1 MKNQIKMRSLLRLIY
16 SLFLLLYC
24 SVVVEA
30 QTVTNVRAEQE
41 QSDIIILYDL
51 EAKEPCAIDV
61 YVSPDGG
68 RTWKGPLTN
77 LSGDAGKN
85 ISAGPKKCRWAVL
98 KEQDQFKG
106 TDVRFKVI
114 AALDA
119 LFNSVRIGK
128 QVWSS
133 ENLNTAEFSN
143 GDKISEAKTN
153 EEWQTMG
160 EQGKSAWCYYDN
172 DPANGIKYGKL
183 YNWYAVA
190 DPRGL
195 CPAGWHVPSDG
206 EWTQLSNTLGGDN
219 NAGSKMKS
227 ASGWDQAGN
236 GTNSS
241 GFSGLPG
248 GDRYNFGSYYSIG
261 NLGGWWS
268 STQGSG
274 PSAWYRYVSCPSGD
288 VGRNYYYERVGF
300 SVRCV
305 RD

>member
-1 MKNQIKMRSLLRLIY
+1 MVNKFFNLLGLLIITRT
-16 SLFLLLYC
+16 S
-24 SVVVEA
+24 SA
-30 QTVTNVRAEQE
+30 QTVSNVRAEQE

-77 LSGDAGKN
+77 LIGDAGKN
-85 ISAGPKKCRWAVL
+85 ISAGPKKCLWAVL

-119 LFNSVRIGK
+119 PFKSVRIGK

-227 ASGWDQAGN
+227 ASGWDQGGN
-236 GTNSS
+236 GANSS

-248 GDRYNFGSYYSIG
+248 GYRYSNGTYDFIG
-261 NLGGWWS
+261 FYGYWWS
-268 STQGSG
+268 SKRRSAA
-274 PSAWYRYVSCPSGD
+274 SAWLSALYYASGNVYRGKRTKRD
-288 VGRNYYYERVGF
+288 GF

>member
-1 MKNQIKMRSLLRLIY
+1 MVNKFFILLGLLIITRT
-16 SLFLLLYC
+16 S
-24 SVVVEA
+24 SA
-30 QTVTNVRAEQE
+30 QTVSNVRAEQE

-68 RTWKGPLTN
+68 RTWKGLLTN

-85 ISAGPKKCRWAVL
+85 ISAGPKKCLWAVL

-119 LFNSVRIGK
+119 PFKSVRIGK

-248 GDRYNFGSYYSIG
+248 GNRNVYGTYFNIG
-261 NLGGWWS
+261 NLGDWWS
-268 STQGSG
+268 STQVSTTF
-274 PSAWYRYVSCPSGD
+274 AWDRYLNYNYGG
-288 VGRNYYYERVGF
+288 VGRDGYNESYGF

>member
-1 MKNQIKMRSLLRLIY
+1 MVNKFFNLLGLLIITRT
-16 SLFLLLYC
+16 S
-24 SVVVEA
+24 SA
-30 QTVTNVRAEQE
+30 QTVSNVRAEQE

-77 LSGDAGKN
+77 LIGDAGKN
-85 ISAGPKKCRWAVL
+85 ISAGPKKCLWAVL

-119 LFNSVRIGK
+119 PFNSVRIGK

-227 ASGWDQAGN
+227 ASGWDQGGN

-248 GDRYNFGSYYSIG
+248 GYRNVDGSYDVVGYYG
-261 NLGGWWS
+261 YWWS
-268 STQGSG
+268 STQS
-274 PSAWYRYVSCPSGD
+274 STSYAWIRNLDYYPGD
-288 VGRNYYYERVGF
+288 VSRDGYDKRDGF

>member
-1 MKNQIKMRSLLRLIY
+1 MVNKFFILLGLLIITRT
-16 SLFLLLYC
+16 S
-24 SVVVEA
+24 SA
-30 QTVTNVRAEQE
+30 QTVSNVRAEQE

-85 ISAGPKKCRWAVL
+85 ISAGPKKCLWAVL

-227 ASGWDQAGN
+227 ASGWDQGGN
-236 GTNSS
+236 GANSS

-248 GDRYNFGSYYSIG
+248 GNRNDVGPYNSVGVYGS
-261 NLGGWWS
+261 WWS
-268 STQGSG
+268 STQYS
-274 PSAWYRYVSCPSGD
+274 PTNAWFRVLFCGSGD
-288 VGRNYYYERVGF
+288 VFRSINNKRFGF

>member
-1 MKNQIKMRSLLRLIY
+1 MVNKFFILLGLLIITRT
-16 SLFLLLYC
+16 S
-24 SVVVEA
+24 SA
-30 QTVTNVRAEQE
+30 QTVSNVRAEQE

-85 ISAGPKKCRWAVL
+85 ISAGAKKCRWAVL

-227 ASGWDQAGN
+227 ASGWDQGGN
-236 GTNSS
+236 GANSS

-248 GDRYNFGSYYSIG
+248 GNRNDVGPYNSVGVYGS
-261 NLGGWWS
+261 WWS
-268 STQGSG
+268 STQYS
-274 PSAWYRYVSCPSGD
+274 PTNAWFRVLFCGSGD
-288 VGRNYYYERVGF
+288 VFRSINNKRFGF

>member
-1 MKNQIKMRSLLRLIY
+1 MVNKFFILLGLLIITRT
-16 SLFLLLYC
+16 S
-24 SVVVEA
+24 SA

-68 RTWKGPLTN
+68 RTWKGLLTN

-85 ISAGPKKCRWAVL
+85 ISAGPKKCLWAVL

-119 LFNSVRIGK
+119 PFNSVRIGK

-227 ASGWDQAGN
+227 ASGWYQAGN

-248 GDRYNFGSYYSIG
+248 GNRNDVGPYNSVGVYGS
-261 NLGGWWS
+261 WWS
-268 STQGSG
+268 STQYS
-274 PSAWYRYVSCPSGD
+274 PTNAWFRVLFCGSGD
-288 VGRNYYYERVGF
+288 VFRSINNKSFGF

>member
-1 MKNQIKMRSLLRLIY
+1 MVNKFFNLLGLLIITRT
-16 SLFLLLYC
+16 S
-24 SVVVEA
+24 SA
-30 QTVTNVRAEQE
+30 QTVSNVRAEQE

-68 RTWKGPLTN
+68 RTWKGLLTN

-85 ISAGPKKCRWAVL
+85 ISAGPKKCLWAVL

-119 LFNSVRIGK
+119 PFKSVRIGK

-133 ENLNTAEFSN
+133 ENLNTAQFSN

-195 CPAGWHVPSDG
+195 CPAGWHVPSDV

-227 ASGWDQAGN
+227 ASGWDQGGN
-236 GTNSS
+236 GANSS

-248 GDRYNFGSYYSIG
+248 GYRYSNGTYDFIG
-261 NLGGWWS
+261 FYGYWWS
-268 STQGSG
+268 SKRRSAA
-274 PSAWYRYVSCPSGD
+274 SAWLSALYYASGNVYRGKRTKRD
-288 VGRNYYYERVGF
+288 GF

>member
-1 MKNQIKMRSLLRLIY
+1 MVNKFFILLGLLIITRT
-16 SLFLLLYC
+16 S
-24 SVVVEA
+24 SA
-30 QTVTNVRAEQE
+30 QTVSNVRAEQE

-77 LSGDAGKN
+77 LIGDAGKN
-85 ISAGPKKCRWAVL
+85 ISAGPKKCLWAVL

-119 LFNSVRIGK
+119 PFNSVRIGK

-195 CPAGWHVPSDG
+195 CPAGWHVPSDV

-227 ASGWDQAGN
+227 ASGWDQGGN
-236 GTNSS
+236 GANSS

-248 GDRYNFGSYYSIG
+248 GYRYSNGTYDFIG
-261 NLGGWWS
+261 FYGYWWS
-268 STQGSG
+268 SKRRSAA
-274 PSAWYRYVSCPSGD
+274 SAWLSALYYASGNVYRGKRTKRD
-288 VGRNYYYERVGF
+288 GF

>member
-1 MKNQIKMRSLLRLIY
+1 MVNKFFNLLGLLIITRT
-16 SLFLLLYC
+16 S
-24 SVVVEA
+24 SA
-30 QTVTNVRAEQE
+30 QTVSNVRAEQE

-77 LSGDAGKN
+77 LIGDAGKN
-85 ISAGPKKCRWAVL
+85 ISAGPKKCLWAVL

-119 LFNSVRIGK
+119 PFNSVRIGK

-227 ASGWDQAGN
+227 ASGWDQGGN

-248 GDRYNFGSYYSIG
+248 GYRYSNGTYDFIG
-261 NLGGWWS
+261 FYGYWWS
-268 STQGSG
+268 STQS
-274 PSAWYRYVSCPSGD
+274 STSYAWIRNLDYYPGD
-288 VGRNYYYERVGF
+288 VSRDGYDKRDGF

>member
-1 MKNQIKMRSLLRLIY
+1 MVNKFFNLLGLLIITRT
-16 SLFLLLYC
+16 S
-24 SVVVEA
+24 SA
-30 QTVTNVRAEQE
+30 QTVSNVRAEQE

-68 RTWKGPLTN
+68 RTWKGLLTN

-85 ISAGPKKCRWAVL
+85 ISAGPKKCLWAVL

-119 LFNSVRIGK
+119 PFNSVRIGK

-195 CPAGWHVPSDG
+195 CPAGWHVPSDV

-227 ASGWDQAGN
+227 ASGWDQGGN

-268 STQGSG
+268 STQYSATN
-274 PSAWYRYVSCPSGD
+274 AWYR
-288 VGRNYYYERVGF
+288 NLYYNKGNILRSSNNKRYGF

>member
-1 MKNQIKMRSLLRLIY
+1 MKNKIKMRSLLRLIY
-16 SLFLLLYC
+16 SLLLLLYC

-227 ASGWDQAGN
+227 ASGWDQGGN
-236 GTNSS
+236 GANSS

-248 GDRYNFGSYYSIG
+248 G
-261 NLGGWWS
+261 
-268 STQGSG
+268 
-274 PSAWYRYVSCPSGD
+274 YRYSNGT
-288 VGRNYYYERVGF
+288 
-300 SVRCV
+300 VRLHWLLRLLV
-305 RD
+305 VF